1 MIQYTCD
8 VCGKPMPEN
17 YIRPKQR
24 SGQLT
29 RACRVDDVCASCEAA
44 GRQIDVSGTLLAA
57 WRAAPRPSSA
67 ECNPPD
73 ETVPQ
78 TLLREHSI
86 AEPAMTGRGSTE
98 KAAILDRLRQY
109 RKDHG
114 LGCLAIV
121 AEKAGRD
128 ITDDVLRGVLQ
139 GKVTLDIKGW
149 RQIGKALDK
158 LAAAGEGDGG

>member
-1 MIQYTCD
+1 MYAL
-8 VCGKPMPEN
+8 PA
-17 YIRPKQR
+17 RPLAVRSMCPALCWQR
-24 SGQLT
+24 GGQPLGH
-29 RACRVDDVCASCEAA
+29 RLQS
-44 GRQIDVSGTLLAA
+44 
-57 WRAAPRPSSA
+57 
-67 ECNPPD
+67 
-73 ETVPQ
+73 
-78 TLLREHSI
+78 
-86 AEPAMTGRGSTE
+86 AMTGRGSTE

-139 GKVTLDIKGW
+139 GEVTLDIKGW

-158 LAAAGEGDGG
+158 LAAAGEDDGG